1 MNYIS
6 NSPGI
11 RRKMLEESGISDFE
25 ELIKSVP
32 ASLRLIRPLNLPQ
45 ALSEGELDIEIR
57 QLAEKNNKIAAN
69 FAGGGAYDHF
79 TPAVID
85 SLLLR
90 SEFYTA
96 YTPYQAEVS
105 QGTLQAI
112 YEFQSF
118 ISRLAGL
125 PVTNASMYDGASALA
140 EAVSLAMHYTGRS
153 EVLIPRAVSPFYGN
167 TVKTYLSGKSAKVSS
182 IDTINGFTDF
192 DMIKLKLSNKTA
204 AVVVQSPNFFGLI
217 ERTTQISEAVKEA
230 GALLISIYDPLSLG
244 ILAPPGECGADIAVA
259 EGQCLGI
266 PLNFG
271 GPYLGLFSA
280 RQEFL
285 RKMPGRLSG
294 RTKDSKG
301 RIGYVLTLQTREQH
315 IRRDRA
321 TSNICTNQA
330 LCALAG
336 TIYLSL
342 LGKSGLEKI
351 GKLCLSK
358 AHYAAMEIANL
369 PGYNLKFKG
378 PFFKEFVV
386 ETPVSP
392 NRIIGKMS
400 AKGIVPGVDL
410 GKYVSGLKGCMMI
423 AVTEK
428 RSKKQIDDLVYELS
442 KFA

>member
-1 MNYIS
+1 MSFIS
-6 NSPGI
+6 NSSKI
-11 RRKMLEESGISDFE
+11 RRSMLEEIGLKDFE
-25 ELIKSVP
+25 DLIRSIP
-32 ASLRLIRPLNLPQ
+32 ASLRLNRPLNLPGP
-45 ALSEGELDIEIR
+45 LSEAELVEEI
-57 QLAEKNNKIAAN
+57 QSISEKNKKIVSN

-79 TPAVID
+79 SPAIID
-85 SLLLR
+85 HILLR

-112 YEFQSF
+112 YEFQTF
-118 ISRLAGL
+118 ISRLTGL
-125 PVTNASMYDGASALA
+125 PATNASMYDGASALA
-140 EAVSLAMHYTGRS
+140 EAVSLALSRTGRN
-153 EVLIPRAVSPFYGN
+153 EVLIPRSVNPFYVD
-167 TVKTYLSGKSAKVSS
+167 TVKTYHSGRKVKIRLLNIYDGSTDLEDLKTKVS
-182 IDTINGFTDF
+182 D
-192 DMIKLKLSNKTA
+192 KTA
-204 AVVVQSPNFFGLI
+204 AVVIQNPNFFGLL
-217 ERTTQISEAVKEA
+217 EKASEISPFIKEK
-230 GALLISIYDPLSLG
+230 GALLIIVYDPLSLG
-244 ILAPPGECGADIAVA
+244 ILSSPGECGADIAVA

-280 RQEFL
+280 KQEFV
-285 RKMPGRLSG
+285 RQIPGRLSG

-315 IRRDRA
+315 IRRERA

-330 LCALAG
+330 LCALAASV
-336 TIYLSL
+336 YLSL

-358 AHYAAMEIANL
+358 AHYLASRISEL
-369 PGYNLKFKG
+369 SGYKIRYNG

-392 NRIIGKMS
+392 LRIITRL
-400 AKGIVPGVDL
+400 AVRGIVPGIDI
-410 GKYVSGLKGCMMI
+410 GKYAAGLKGCMMI

-428 RSKKQIDDLVYELS
+428 RSKKQMDDLVYELS